1 MSVIQYNALSALIKK
16 GITGGFLLLGD
27 EEYLKN
33 YWKRQLTA
41 AAVSDPSNMFNRWL
55 LNAESYTPQALKD
68 AIEALPSF
76 ADRKTV
82 ELSGISP
89 VSMRESE
96 LDELCAVLSI
106 IPEHPETTVI
116 MHCTSDELPYVDTSK
131 YVQASDRKAAGAQT
145 KLASV
150 LNDHP
155 GAVNTFVAHPC
166 RLKFCRIKIS
176 DDLCGPFLYMDNI
189 ELLGKFR
196 SLLKRLSALSDIQA
210 AERDF
215 FIFTGGDRQ
224 QIDHRYFTVY
234 KMLLRVI
241 VQFSGRTVRHT
252 ECLLHSADR
261 TEHVGLVDHLS
272 PACSYEDILGIICHS
287 HHFVRHDLADRKD
300 HIVAAVHQKMVHF
313 NVDLLREQ
321 TFADLRAHFRRHIA
335 ENDRVC
341 LPVMD
346 KDPVSRHCVAKELVH
361 LLLAH
366 WHVRAE
372 RRHDIHLNAAFI
384 FLLEHSV
391 NDLCDGPGIRIAS
404 GVIRRYNKDFPKIR
418 ELRQHLSDHL
428 FQLLSRDH
436 ILFFCEI

>member
-41 AAVSDPSNMFNRWL
+41 AAVSDPSDMFNRWL

-150 LNDHP
+150 LNVVVFPHETPAKLAQWIIRHFEAD
-155 GAVNTFVAHPC
+155 GAECPPESAKFLIQTAGRDMYRLSGEIDKLSAYLLSSGRKTVTPEDIRANVTELFEFGDFDFSNALLNRDCRKAFRILREMRAHPDAS
-166 RLKFCRIKIS
+166 K
-176 DDLCGPFLYMDNI
+176 LYPP
-189 ELLGKFR
+189 EF
-196 SLLKRLSALSDIQA
+196 
-210 AERDF
+210 
-215 FIFTGGDRQ
+215 
-224 QIDHRYFTVY
+224 
-234 KMLLRVI
+234 
-241 VQFSGRTVRHT
+241 
-252 ECLLHSADR
+252 
-261 TEHVGLVDHLS
+261 
-272 PACSYEDILGIICHS
+272 ILGSISRIWS
-287 HHFVRHDLADRKD
+287 ELTAIRAMLDGGAAAPAVSAALKMNSYRAGIYISAASKTPLAELKAGLDACRQCDRLMKTSPLD
-300 HIVAAVHQKMVHF
+300 SSV
-313 NVDLLREQ
+313 LL
-321 TFADLRAHFRRHIA
+321 
-335 ENDRVC
+335 DR
-341 LPVMD
+341 
-346 KDPVSRHCVAKELVH
+346 LV
-361 LLLAH
+361 
-366 WHVRAE
+366 
-372 RRHDIHLNAAFI
+372 I
-384 FLLEHSV
+384 S
-391 NDLCDGPGIRIAS
+391 LCS
-404 GVIRRYNKDFPKIR
+404 
-418 ELRQHLSDHL
+418 
-428 FQLLSRDH
+428 
-436 ILFFCEI
+436 